1 MISDR
6 LQTLR
11 LALWRLQPRSRVESM
26 ALALAKGAEALGSVL
41 WQGQLSLRAM
51 SLVYT
56 TLLSLTPLLAL
67 GFSLLKALGV
77 HNSLEPF
84 LLESLKGLGPEQAR
98 EVAGNIVGFVD
109 KIQVGLLGS
118 VGILLLLYSAMS
130 LIQKV
135 EESFNHI
142 WRVERLRG
150 LSQRFGE
157 YLAVLMIGPM
167 AAFLALGLT
176 ASLLNNGVVT
186 WLSSVPV
193 FGFMLHLLTALLP
206 YVVMVGMFTFLY
218 AFIPNT
224 RVKMRPAFVGGLVAG
239 LMWQSASFAFAAF
252 VAGATN
258 YNAIYSG
265 FAIVIFVLIWLYL
278 GWLIL
283 LCGCQIA
290 YYVQF
295 PHRFGPFAEAPP
307 QGSRACEQ
315 ATLALAAEVV
325 GAYARGEPTPTRE
338 RLSRRLGVSEQTVS
352 LLAEPLV
359 DGGILAMIDTAG
371 SPRWV
376 PARDPDGVSLQA
388 LWKLIRGAAPEGAE
402 GLRVAAAWLDAVDAS
417 AETVGALSLREWA
430 LQRPSNTLAR

>member
-1 MISDR
+1 MIVDR
-6 LQTLR
+6 LQHLR
-11 LALWRLQPRSRVESM
+11 LALWRLQPRTRLEAAV
-26 ALALAKGAEALGSVL
+26 LAVARGAEALFGVL

-98 EVAGNIVGFVD
+98 EVASNIVGFVD

-130 LIQKV
+130 LIQKI

-142 WRVERLRG
+142 WRVERLRA

-176 ASLLNNGVVT
+176 ASLLNNRVMT
-186 WLSSVPV
+186 WLASMPA
-193 FGFMLHLLTALLP
+193 FGFLLYLLTALLP
-206 YVVMVGMFTFLY
+206 YVVMVGMFSFLY

-224 RVKMRPAFVGGLVAG
+224 RVRMRPALIGGLVAG

-283 LCGCQIA
+283 LSGCQIA

-295 PHRFGPFAEAPP
+295 PHRFGPLAETPP

-315 ATLALAAEVV
+315 ATLALVAAVV
-325 GAYARGEPTPTRE
+325 GGYVRGEPSPTRE
-338 RLSRRLGVSEQTVS
+338 HLSRLLGVSERTVS
-352 LLAEPLV
+352 ALAEPLV
-359 DGGILAMIDTAG
+359 KGGILAMIDTAG

-376 PARDPDGVSLQA
+376 PARDPEGVSLHSV
-388 LWKLIRGAAPEGAE
+388 WTLIRGAAPEGAD
-402 GLRVAAAWLDAVDAS
+402 GLRGAAVWLDEVEATA
-417 AETVGALSLREWA
+417 APVGALSLRQWA
-430 LQRPSNTLAR
+430 MRQGPDLLAR

>member
-1 MISDR
+1 MIADR
-6 LQTLR
+6 LQELR
-11 LALWRLQPRSRVESM
+11 IALWRLRPRGRLERR
-26 ALALAKGAEALGSVL
+26 ALELARGAEALLSVL

-84 LLESLKGLGPEQAR
+84 LLESLKGLGPDQAR
-98 EVAGNIVGFVD
+98 EVASNIVGFVD

-176 ASLLNNGVVT
+176 ASLLNNRVMT
-186 WLSSVPV
+186 WLGSMPG
-193 FGFMLHLLTALLP
+193 FGFLLYLLTALLP
-206 YVVMVGMFTFLY
+206 YLVMVGMFSFLY

-224 RVKMRPAFVGGLVAG
+224 RVRLRPAFVGGLVAG
-239 LMWQSASFAFAAF
+239 LLWQSASFAFAAF

-315 ATLALAAEVV
+315 ATLALVATVVRSFIRAEPP
-325 GAYARGEPTPTRE
+325 PTAE
-338 RLSRRLGVSEQTVS
+338 RLSRLLGVSEQTVS
-352 LLAEPLV
+352 ALAEPLV
-359 DGGILAMIDTAG
+359 LAGLLAVVEAEG

-376 PARDPDGVSLQA
+376 PARDPEGVSVHA
-388 LWKLIRGAAPEGAE
+388 LWKLIRGTGPEAAE
-402 GLRVAAAWLDAVDAS
+402 GLRDAAAWLDQVDAS
-417 AETVGALSLREWA
+417 AETVGALSLRQWVQQA
-430 LQRPSNTLAR
+430 APAALAR

>member
-1 MISDR
+1 MIRD
-6 LQTLR
+6 QVQALR
-11 LALWRLQPRSRVESM
+11 LRLWQAEPVSRLERRG
-26 ALALAKGAEALGSVL
+26 LALARGADALFEVL

-98 EVAGNIVGFVD
+98 EVADNLIRFVENIKVGV
-109 KIQVGLLGS
+109 LGS
-118 VGILLLLYSAMS
+118 LGVALLVYSAMS

-135 EESFNHI
+135 EEAFNHI
-142 WRVERLRG
+142 WHVERVRG

-157 YLAVLMIGPM
+157 YLAVLMVGPVVVF
-167 AAFLALGLT
+167 AALGVT
-176 ASLLNNGVVT
+176 ASLLNNQAIA
-186 WLSSVPV
+186 WLAQIPG
-193 FGFMLHLLTALLP
+193 FGFLLYLVSALLP
-206 YVVMVGMFTFLY
+206 YALMVGMFTFLY

-224 RVKMRPAFVGGLVAG
+224 RVGMRPAFAGGLFAG
-239 LMWQSASFAFAAF
+239 LMWQSASYAFAAF

-283 LCGCQIA
+283 LCGCQVA
-290 YYVQF
+290 YFAQC
-295 PHRFGPFAEAPP
+295 PHRFGPFADSAP
-307 QGSRACEQ
+307 QGSRAREQ
-315 ATLALAAEVV
+315 ASLALVAAV
-325 GAYARGEPTPTRE
+325 ARAFVAGEAPPAPE
-338 RLSRRLGVSEQTVS
+338 RLSRLLGVSEQTLP

-359 DGGILAMIDTAG
+359 LAGVLAQTGD
-371 SPRWV
+371 RWV
-376 PARDPDGVSLQA
+376 LARDPGSISLHS
-388 LWKLIRGAAPEGAE
+388 LWSLLRGSAPGTGD
-402 GLRVAAAWLDAVDAS
+402 GLRSAAEWLRQAESAVA
-417 AETVGALSLREWA
+417 EVGAQSLRDWVSA
-430 LQRPSNTLAR
+430 PPSNSLAR